1 MQLVMLFIYNGLT
14 NKKQKISSS
23 GCLDNSF
30 KAPPLQLT
38 GGPMVIAGF
47 VVQCQPQSQQDTVVA
62 LEALGQVE
70 VFGADEKGNIVTV
83 VDTDSSADLEKIVKK
98 MESLEQVMTVGL
110 TYLNMEDEAEK
121 IASGELSPDPFP
133 RKHRPEN

>member
-1 MQLVMLFIYNGLT
+1 
-14 NKKQKISSS
+14 
-23 GCLDNSF
+23 
-30 KAPPLQLT
+30 
-38 GGPMVIAGF
+38 MVIAGF